1 MTCLYGKLCFEDP
14 GEGRTTSYTLE
25 LLLILLALPCLFIA
39 NICSFQF
46 SCLQA
51 AIFEPGTLSFHSFQ
65 GLDVKNK
72 FGRAEDDQ
80 RGHAVLVSEGRQLN

>member
-1 MTCLYGKLCFEDP
+1 MTCLYSKLCFEDP
-14 GEGRTTSYTLE
+14 GGGRTTSYTLE

-51 AIFEPGTLSFHSFQ
+51 AIFEPGTLSFHF
-65 GLDVKNK
+65 DVKNK